1 MDPLVLWKP
10 PRKKRRNELLEKFLL
25 GEISI
30 GRKFRLP
37 VVPEQEAIEI
47 GLR

>member
-1 MDPLVLWKP
+1 MDPLVLRKSP
-10 PRKKRRNELLEKFLL
+10 GKKRRNELLEKLLL

-30 GRKFRLP
+30 GGKFHLP